1 VRTSSAESLDVVALW
16 KRVSAKFDAMTPKE
30 KAQTYVT
37 AGILTKK
44 GNVRKPYRNVIVP
57 IKPKTKAN

>member
-1 VRTSSAESLDVVALW
+1 
-16 KRVSAKFDAMTPKE
+16 MTPKE